1 MALNEEST
9 NRAYV
14 LGRLFAALENAQYN
28 ANKSSNIRERYMT
41 SASATPALVF
51 PSMLQTAN
59 HHLAKSGSVAD
70 AKLIATLMDKLEG
83 GVPFPARL
91 NNTEQGLFLLGYHH
105 QTQKKFRDIE
115 EAKNNKS
122 TNKDN
127 TEV

>member
-1 MALNEEST
+1 MQVYTKKSLCK
-9 NRAYV
+9 RACNTFFSANLRTADWFHY
-14 LGRLFAALENAQYN
+14 LSSAA
-28 ANKSSNIRERYMT
+28 
-41 SASATPALVF
+41 ATPALVF

-70 AKLIATLMDKLEG
+70 AKLIAALMDKLEG

-91 NNTEQGLFLLGYHH
+91 DNTEQGLFLLGYYH

-122 TNKDN
+122 SNKDN

>member
-91 NNTEQGLFLLGYHH
+91 NNTEKGLFLLGYYH